1 MATSICNKGMVEIP
15 IMSIMYRKKYGLY
28 DNSEV
33 IIEDDILHKGIL
45 LRPIMKNL
53 EDFTSK
59 LSADEYKVLS
69 KKTEIVVK
77 NIMNK

>member
-1 MATSICNKGMVEIP
+1 MTRSVCNEGMVEIP
-15 IMSIMYRKKYGLY
+15 VMYRKKYGLS

-33 IIEDDILHKGIL
+33 SIVDDTLHNGIL
-45 LRPIMKNL
+45 LRPVTKNL

-59 LSADEYKVLS
+59 LSADEDKILS

-77 NIMNK
+77 NIMDE

>member
-1 MATSICNKGMVEIP
+1 MAISICNEGMVEIP
-15 IMSIMYRKKYGLY
+15 VMYRKKYGLY

-59 LSADEYKVLS
+59 LSADEDKILS

>member
-1 MATSICNKGMVEIP
+1 MTTSICNAGMVEIP
-15 IMSIMYRKKYGLY
+15 IMYRKKYGLY

-33 IIEDDILHKGIL
+33 IIEDDTLHNGIL
-45 LRPIMKNL
+45 LRPVTKNL

-59 LSADEYKVLS
+59 LSADEDKVLS

-77 NIMNK
+77 NIMNE